1 MNRLPY
7 TTLTINGQTYD
18 KLALVELI
26 ETKTNLPTWQ
36 QSCYHFIKDWLSEEA
51 YVEVQTSGSTGTPK
65 RIRLEKVRMVN
76 SAKMTGRYFNFSKGQ
91 KALLCLPCDYIAGKM
106 MVVRAFVWGLD
117 LHLVAPAGNPMSN
130 NKEQFAFAAMVPM
143 QVTKVLEESPEQLEQ
158 ITQLIIGGGK
168 VGQALYKELQNL
180 STQCYATYGMT
191 ETITHIAIQKLNG
204 VGQSDY
210 FEALPAIQLSLD
222 NRGCLVI
229 DAPNV
234 AIEQVITNDIVQLEA
249 DKFKWL
255 GRFDNVINSGGVK
268 VFPEQIEKKL
278 EKIVKVRFF
287 ISYLPD
293 EKLGQKVIL
302 ILEDSQW
309 NDLQITDYQLE
320 TKKVLTKYEQAKALY
335 FIDNFAET
343 PTGKIQRNRTKALL
357 KLS

>member
-36 QSCYHFIKDWLSEEA
+36 QSCYQFIKDWLSEEA

-65 RIRLEKVRMVN
+65 RIHLEKARMVS
-76 SAKMTGRYFNFSKGQ
+76 SAKMTGHYFNFSKGQ

-168 VGQALYKELQNL
+168 VGQALYKELQKL
-180 STQCYATYGMT
+180 PTQCYATYGMT

>member
-1 MNRLPY
+1 MNRMAY

-18 KLALVELI
+18 KSALI
-26 ETKTNLPTWQ
+26 ELTETSTALPAWKK
-36 QSCYHFIKDWLSEEA
+36 SCYQFIQDWLAEEESI
-51 YVEVQTSGSTGTPK
+51 EVQTSGSTGTPK
-65 RIRLEKVRMVN
+65 RIRLEKARMIN
-76 SAKMTGRYFNFSKGQ
+76 SANMTGRYFNFSAGQ

-117 LHLVAPAGNPMSN
+117 LHLVAPAGNPMSSN
-130 NKEQFAFAAMVPM
+130 TEQFKFVAMVPM
-143 QVTKVLEESPEQLEQ
+143 QVTKVLEESPKQLDQ
-158 ITQLIIGGGK
+158 IKQLIIGGGK
-168 VGQALYKELQNL
+168 VGQTLYKALQPL
-180 STQCYATYGMT
+180 TTQCFATYGMT

-204 VGQSDY
+204 TAKSDY

-222 NRGCLVI
+222 QRNCLVI

-234 AIEQVITNDIVQLEA
+234 AVERVVTNDIVQLEKN
-249 DKFKWL
+249 KFIWL

-287 ISYLPD
+287 ISYLLD

-302 ILEDSQW
+302 ILEDNSWNESQV
-309 NDLQITDYQLE
+309 TDFQL
-320 TKKVLTKYEQAKALY
+320 KMKDVLSKYELPKSIY
-335 FIDNFAET
+335 FVNYFAET

>member
-1 MNRLPY
+1 MNKVPY

-18 KLALVELI
+18 KSALVELLQTTTI
-26 ETKTNLPTWQ
+26 FPAWKK
-36 QSCYHFIKDWLSEEA
+36 SCYQFIKDWLSEKE
-51 YVEVQTSGSTGTPK
+51 YIEVQTSGSTGTPK
-65 RIRLEKVRMVN
+65 LIRLEKARMIN
-76 SAKMTGRYFNFSKGQ
+76 SAQMTGRYFNFSAGQ

-117 LHLVAPAGNPMSN
+117 LHLVAPAGNPLSN
-130 NKEQFAFAAMVPM
+130 NKEQFTFAAMVPM
-143 QVTKVLEESPEQLEQ
+143 QVTKVLEESPKQLDQ
-158 ITQLIIGGGK
+158 IKQLIIGGGK
-168 VGQALYKELQNL
+168 VGRALYKELQQL

-222 NRGCLVI
+222 QRDCLVI

-234 AIEQVITNDIVQLEA
+234 AVEQVVTNDIVQLGKN
-249 DKFKWL
+249 KFKWL

-302 ILEDSQW
+302 IIEDKSW
-309 NDLQITDYQLE
+309 GKLQIADFQL
-320 TKKVLTKYEQAKALY
+320 KMKVFLSKYEFPKRIY
-335 FIDNFAET
+335 FVTNFAET

-357 KLS
+357 ELS

>member
-1 MNRLPY
+1 MTKLSY
-7 TTLTINGQTYD
+7 TTLTINGQIYD
-18 KLALVELI
+18 KPALI
-26 ETKTNLPTWQ
+26 ELTHSTASLPAWQ
-36 QSCYHFIKDWLSEEA
+36 KSCYQFIKDWLSETD

-65 RIRLEKVRMVN
+65 RIHLEKARMIN
-76 SAKMTGRYFNFSKGQ
+76 SAKMTGQYFNFSKGQ

-117 LHLVAPAGNPMSN
+117 LHLVAPAGNPMSDN
-130 NKEQFAFAAMVPM
+130 TEQFAFAAMVPM
-143 QVTKVLEESPEQLEQ
+143 QVTKILEESSKQLDRIQ
-158 ITQLIIGGGK
+158 QLIIGGGK

-180 STQCYATYGMT
+180 PTRCYATYGMT

-222 NRGCLVI
+222 QRNCLVI

-234 AIEQVITNDIVQLEA
+234 AEEQVVTNDMVHLEKN
-249 DKFKWL
+249 KFKWL
-255 GRFDNVINSGGVK
+255 GRFDNVINTGGVK

-278 EKIVKVRFF
+278 EPIVKVRFF
-287 ISYLPD
+287 ISYLSD

-302 ILEDSQW
+302 IIEDTLWNKSQIV
-309 NDLQITDYQLE
+309 DFQL
-320 TKKVLTKYEQAKALY
+320 KMKNILSKYELPKSIY
-335 FIDNFAET
+335 FVKKFAET